1 MTISA
6 FRAASGR
13 ASYGPPPTNRR
24 LCRKFLRCS
33 VSRTLDAAVPN
44 PTAQA
49 RAGAAP
55 RHQSARS
62 DRDHFLVDESCR
74 TGTVP
79 PAIACEIQVATRWS
93 ISVGGRADLVAQRP
107 LSTRDP
113 ITKLNARPDRSG
125 HSAVAVSGRASASA
139 TARLRIISRIRCANC
154 VAPEASKEAGRLNAL
169 PRRRW

>member
-1 MTISA
+1 MRLTAHHLLTDDCARNSGG
-6 FRAASGR
+6 AASPELWTQR
-13 ASYGPPPTNRR
+13 Y
-24 LCRKFLRCS
+24 
-33 VSRTLDAAVPN
+33 RTLRRRRALGRPHGTSPPD
-44 PTAQA
+44 PTAN
-49 RAGAAP
+49 
-55 RHQSARS
+55 HV
-62 DRDHFLVDESCR
+62 LVDESCR
-74 TGTVP
+74 TGTAP